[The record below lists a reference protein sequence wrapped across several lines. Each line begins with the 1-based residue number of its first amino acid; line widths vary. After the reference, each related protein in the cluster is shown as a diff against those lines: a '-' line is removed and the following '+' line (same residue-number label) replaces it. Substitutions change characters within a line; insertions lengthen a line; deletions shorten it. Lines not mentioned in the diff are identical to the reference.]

1 MTEKGFP
8 TSDQGFTLVAG
19 KLYTKAEAI
28 ELAIK
33 VLADSHPWGVSTK
46 DDMEILRR
54 ISSPLRQ

>member
-1 MTEKGFP
+1 MTEK
-8 TSDQGFTLVAG
+8 GFTLVAG